1 MDRAYLKPTTSPP
14 VPLPDGTPWPAEGR
28 EVDVDLYVRRRLADG
43 DLAPAAPDDGTGAED
58 EVRADDDVDPEG
70 ATASA
75 AGVSPLPRRR
85 TRSPSSEG

>member
-1 MDRAYLKPTTSPP
+1 MDRAYLKPTTRPP
-14 VPLPDGTPWPAEGR
+14 VPLPDGTPWPTEGR

-43 DLAPAAPDDGTGAED
+43 DLVSAEPDDGTGPED
-58 EVRADDDVDPEG
+58 EVPADGEGDPEG

-75 AGVSPLPRRR
+75 ADVPPVARRR